1 MRTVP
6 EDMATKL
13 MAAADLFAERGLD
26 GTKTDDIAAVTGV
39 PKATIYYYF
48 DGKEQVLSFI
58 FGVVLDAVGSAV
70 ATAVQAPGDPGQ
82 RLRQLITAHLE
93 VFARYPAASQA
104 LVFDLGRAARQP
116 EVAARS
122 NSAFITPVASLLAE
136 GAADGTFRRLDHPKL
151 TAVAI
156 LGAIT
161 TTAVNVFALDS
172 DPLLEELSDVIAT
185 LVLGG
190 IEAGS

>member
-1 MRTVP
+1 MRKVP

-70 ATAVQAPGDPGQ
+70 ATAIKGPGDPAQ
-82 RLRQLITAHLE
+82 RLQGLIAAHLE
-93 VFARYPAASQA
+93 VFARFPAASQA

-116 EVAARS
+116 EVAVRS
-122 NSAFITPVASLLAE
+122 DAAFITPVASLLTE
-136 GAADGTFRRLDHPKL
+136 GAADGTFRTVVHPKL

-161 TTAVNVFALDS
+161 TTAVNVFALDN
-172 DPLLEELSDVIAT
+172 DPPLGELTEVISSF
-185 LVLGG
+185 VLGG
-190 IEAGS
+190 IGAGS

>member
-1 MRTVP
+1 MRTVS
-6 EDMATKL
+6 EDLATKL

-26 GTKTDDIAAVTGV
+26 GTKMDDVASVSGV

-48 DGKEQVLSFI
+48 EGKEQLLSFI

-70 ATAVQAPGDPGQ
+70 AAAVQGPGDPGQ
-82 RLRQLITAHLE
+82 RLRRLIVSHLE

-104 LVFDLGRAARQP
+104 LVFDLGRAARLPQI
-116 EVAARS
+116 AARS
-122 NSAFITPVASLLAE
+122 NSAFITPVAALLAE
-136 GAADGTFRRLDHPKL
+136 GDADGTFRALSHPKL

-161 TTAVNVFALDS
+161 TTAVNVFALES
-172 DPLLEELSDVIAT
+172 DPPLDQLSDVIAT

-190 IEAGS
+190 IEAAR